1 MDKAL
6 LERTTTS
13 ASIQTTQV
21 SVRLPR
27 VTLFLTKESSSQD
40 HSDPE
45 RGRLS
50 PAALHESP

>member
-13 ASIQTTQV
+13 ASTQTTQV

-27 VTLFLTKESSSQD
+27 VTLFLAKEGSSQD

-45 RGRLS
+45 KGAS
-50 PAALHESP
+50 VPAALHESP